1 MHRIITV
8 SKKFYKAYNLALA
21 YSWDGTAREAR
32 ERWGNDAYILRVLYC
47 GGRYYSLYLV
57 DKYTYDMAEE
67 IDNFKKAVRSNN
79 RQVRR

>member
-8 SKKFYKAYNLALA
+8 SKKFGVRYRLAHVP
-21 YSWDGTAREAR
+21 SWDGTAREAR
-32 ERWGNDAYILRVLYC
+32 EQWGNDAYILRKSYC

-57 DKYTYDMAEE
+57 DEYTYEMAEE